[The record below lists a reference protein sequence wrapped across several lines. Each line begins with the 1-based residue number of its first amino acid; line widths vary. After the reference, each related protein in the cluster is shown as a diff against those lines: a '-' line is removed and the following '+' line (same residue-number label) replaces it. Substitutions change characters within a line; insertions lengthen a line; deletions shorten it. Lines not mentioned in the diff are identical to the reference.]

1 MFDRDEDVLDRVIDQ
16 LRQPVEMDP
25 TLDTAV
31 MARIA
36 AGGVRQNP
44 IAAAWAWVRRPRDI
58 AVSPLAGLGLAAI
71 LAGLVVW
78 LAVRSSGAGA
88 PAADP
93 STVQFVVVAPG
104 AGSVSLVGD
113 FNDWDGTATPMH
125 AARSGALWSVT
136 IPLAPGRHRYA
147 FLVNGTRWL
156 ADPAAPRAQ
165 DDFNA
170 PSSVVTV
177 GG

>member
-1 MFDRDEDVLDRVIDQ
+1 VFDRDDDIVERVIDS

-25 TLDTAV
+25 TLDAAV
-31 MARIA
+31 MARVA
-36 AGGVRQNP
+36 AGRDRSGP
-44 IAAAWAWVRRPRDI
+44 IASAWDWVRRPREVS
-58 AVSPLAGLGLAAI
+58 VSPLAGLGLAAAM
-71 LAGLVVW
+71 AGLVVW
-78 LAVRSSGAGA
+78 LAVRNPRAGSPTAGA
-88 PAADP
+88 

-113 FNDWDGTATPMH
+113 FNDWDGAATPMH
-125 AARSGALWSVT
+125 PARTGALWTVT
-136 IPLAPGRHRYA
+136 VPLTPGHYRYA

-156 ADPAAPRAQ
+156 ADPTAPRAQ
-165 DDFNA
+165 DDFDT

>member
-1 MFDRDEDVLDRVIDQ
+1 VFDRDEDLVERVIDS

-25 TLDTAV
+25 TLDAAV
-31 MARIA
+31 MARVA
-36 AGGVRQNP
+36 AGADRVTP
-44 IAAAWAWVRRPRDI
+44 IAAAWNWVRRPRAI
-58 AVSPLAGLGLAAI
+58 SVSPLGGFGLAAA

-78 LAVRSSGAGA
+78 LSLHHPNASPSLAGT
-88 PAADP
+88 

-113 FNDWDGTATPMH
+113 FNDWDAAATPMH
-125 AARSGALWSVT
+125 AAHSGALWSVT
-136 IPLAPGRHRYA
+136 IPLSPGRHRYA
-147 FLVNGTRWL
+147 FLVNGSRWL
-156 ADPAAPRAQ
+156 ADPGAPRAQ
-165 DDFNA
+165 DDFNT